1 MKKITLILLMLTNFC
16 IAQNKTTM
24 KYDKKNRPELND
36 SFEKLTLD
44 FYIKEGLTITREADE
59 YGEYKDV
66 EYDKY
71 KFKKEDSIGITELN
85 GWMKVP
91 FKDGGFTYNYQYK
104 NSIYEIQKTYYKDGN
119 IESKILFGNA
129 GNQSLVLGKKYLF
142 HPNGTFNKVI
152 DHDLGWDFSLEDV
165 LNYVESRNLRIKFD
179 NHYVIPSLMHIY
191 QRKSQTIENLNY
203 WEIELYMGD
212 TIINGIA
219 EPIREF
225 VKLDAK
231 TGEILSQR
239 EFKGSFFVERDFSPP
254 PPILKTIVADK
265 TEVVTQKKKS
275 KKQEGY
281 VSTDDNDN
289 DNGDSKK
296 LLLVALLLVL
306 LVISAIAYFKYKEEA
321 EYNRIHLVK

>member
-36 SFEKLTLD
+36 SFEKLNLD
-44 FYIKEGLTITREADE
+44 FYIKEGVTIIKPTEYELKYDE
-59 YGEYKDV
+59 YRY
-66 EYDKY
+66 
-71 KFKKEDSIGITELN
+71 KKEDSIGITDLVGYVN
-85 GWMKVP
+85 PSLK
-91 FKDGGFTYNYQYK
+91 GGSFRYNYQYK

-165 LNYVESRNLRIKFD
+165 FNYVESRNLRIKFD